1 MATYSTQCDSN
12 FLEIGATDFDFSPGS
27 IPLKRYLKKRLS
39 IFKKRTLEKRSAR
52 WLLQKSFSFENQIV
66 TPHFF

>member
-1 MATYSTQCDSN
+1 MTTSSTQCDSN
-12 FLEIGATDFDFSPGS
+12 FFRNWLTDFDFSPRVM
-27 IPLKRYLKKRLS
+27 PLKCCLKKRLS
-39 IFKKRTLEKRSAR
+39 IFKKRTLEKRGVR